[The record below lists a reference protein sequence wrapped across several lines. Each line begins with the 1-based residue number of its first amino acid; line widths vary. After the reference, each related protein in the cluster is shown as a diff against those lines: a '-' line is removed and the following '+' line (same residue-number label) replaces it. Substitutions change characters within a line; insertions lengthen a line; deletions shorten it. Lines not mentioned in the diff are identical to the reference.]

1 MLRAYFKKPKQ
12 LSLKKPYLFFLIG
25 VLALFHATANVSAHI
40 SYTGRNLGTWS
51 SSSGNWSV
59 TGNSG
64 SLTDGTVSITARNI
78 SKDYGWA
85 KAANTDFGD
94 SHDGGWFRLTV
105 NGATGAFVITAI
117 GGTTNS
123 DTRAGIYPFANI
135 GPRFLPAFTIY
146 RGLAVAE
153 AHEGALD
160 ALGNSTLA
168 NDDGASGDLL
178 YVGHAADGVSAN
190 YGENPDIQ
198 GDSLAD
204 GIVKKTFT
212 LQTGNYSIFV
222 GGGNHGGSDIG
233 NYGVNLAIKAAALPV
248 ITSSL
253 NKTGTTGE
261 DISYT
266 ITATNAP
273 TIYGAEGL
281 PSGLSINTST
291 GVISGIPTT
300 AGNSSISI
308 TATNNDGATGSATL
322 LMSITSPV
330 PVINSPASANGTVGS
345 SFNYQITATN
355 SPLTGYSVTGSLPNG
370 VTLNSSTGLISGT
383 PTVAGNFS
391 ISVVA
396 SNSAGNSTA
405 KAVAIQI
412 ATPPLPVITSG
423 NQTLT
428 QGYNA
433 SYSLNSSATFT
444 SNVTYKPAGTTQSY
458 QWLKNGAAISGA
470 TSANYTIPMVTAN
483 SAGSYALRVTTRNGT
498 TVIGVMDSP
507 SWFVTVIG
515 SPAFTNNSTAAATV
529 GTPFTFV
536 PTLSADAT
544 AFTLTGAL
552 PSGLTFNGTTG
563 RITGSP
569 VRTGSF
575 QVTMRPSNSFGQGVP
590 FSLAITVINPPA
602 PSISAMTVNGN
613 ATATNVGAYNTTTG
627 PVFVVLPNN
636 SASNPPYQGAHALKY
651 QWRLNGRAIS
661 GATNATYSIATAST
675 ANTGM
680 YDVVV
685 TNAIGNSTTSRQVLY
700 TLNPA
705 ATFTIN
711 GSGNEQL
718 ANGANRTFSVN
729 VSALPAGGTASY
741 QWFKGG
747 VAIEGA
753 TSANYTVSGFSSNS
767 SGGYSVRVTTQV
779 GDTIVG
785 SVTSDR
791 WALTVQDTGVLI
803 YTLTGT
809 ATRTIGAGE
818 QVGKIAGYM
827 VLDRA
832 NDKVAIIETFQSG
845 FNKYNSLDLREDF
858 SVVTTG
864 PVAGSRTA
872 IVGSLNSGNS
882 PVDHDLACMTGIDAE
897 IIASATGSVPEVK
910 VFAPN
915 TITGLMFTLV
925 RSPSLEVDVFNVSL
939 ALNKPLTTNA
949 YRSQM
954 TFNQAVTAARAAA
967 TAAGFINQ
975 P

>member
-1 MLRAYFKKPKQ
+1 MKKT
-12 LSLKKPYLFFLIG
+12 YI
-25 VLALFHATANVSAHI
+25 LAVTTAALLTINSALAHI
-40 SYTGRNLGTWS
+40 GYTGRNLGTWNL
-51 SSSGNWSV
+51 SSGNWSA

-64 SLTDGTVSITARNI
+64 NLSNGTVTINVTNI
-78 SKDYGWA
+78 SSDFGWA
-85 KAANTDFGD
+85 DATDSDWGD
-94 SHDGGWFRLTV
+94 SHKGRWFSVTI
-105 NGATGAFVITAI
+105 NTAGTFQISVI
-117 GGTTNS
+117 GGGTN
-123 DTRAGIYPFANI
+123 TGTNAGVYPYVS
-135 GPRFLPAFTIY
+135 GTRFLPGFTIFKNLALASTHDGANISINW
-146 RGLAVAE
+146 RQGLTHAT
-153 AHEGALD
+153 EGSLNV
-160 ALGNSTLA
+160 LGNFSIG
-168 NDDGASGDLL
+168 NDADQIGELV
-178 YVGHAADGVSAN
+178 YVGHAVDGTSSNYGAGAGILGDGNADGSVS
-190 YGENPDIQ
+190 G
-198 GDSLAD
+198 
-204 GIVKKTFT
+204 TFT
-212 LQTGNYSIFV
+212 LEPGTYSVFV
-222 GGGNHGGSDIG
+222 GGA
-233 NYGVNLAIKAAALPV
+233 NYSGQNAYNV
-248 ITSSL
+248 
-253 NKTGTTGE
+253 GTTNAVTGQE
-261 DISYT
+261 IVYPATSGLADLVVEGGTAAPSFGASISFKQ
-266 ITATNAP
+266 TNASTSVP
-273 TIYGAEGL
+273 VVNSIDTASGTQGL
-281 PSGLSINTST
+281 PFS
-291 GVISGIPTT
+291 
-300 AGNSSISI
+300 
-308 TATNNDGATGSATL
+308 
-322 LMSITSPV
+322 
-330 PVINSPASANGTVGS
+330 
-345 SFNYQITATN
+345 YQITATN

-483 SAGSYALRVTTRNGT
+483 SAGSYAQRVTTRNGT

-507 SWFVTVIG
+507 SWFVTAIG

-536 PTLSADAT
+536 PTLTANAT
-544 AFTLTGAL
+544 AYTLTGTL

-563 RITGSP
+563 RITGTPS
-569 VRTGSF
+569 RTGSF
-575 QVTMRPSNSFGQGVP
+575 SVTMRPSNSFGLGLP
-590 FSLAITVINPPA
+590 LSMAITVNNTPA

-613 ATATNVGAYNTTTG
+613 ATATTVSAYNATTG
-627 PVFVVLPNN
+627 PVFVLVPNN
-636 SASNPPYQGAHALKY
+636 VPTDPTYQGAHPLKY
-651 QWRLNGRAIS
+651 QWRRNGVIIT
-661 GATNATYSIATAST
+661 GATNATYSIATASSN
-675 ANTGM
+675 NTGT

-711 GSGNEQL
+711 NSGNAQL

-729 VSALPAGGTASY
+729 VSALPAGGNASY

-803 YTLTGT
+803 YTLSGK
-809 ATRTIGAGE
+809 ANRTIGAGE
-818 QVGKIAGYM
+818 EVGTIAGYV

-897 IIASATGSVPEVK
+897 IIASAIGSAPEVK

-939 ALNKPLTTNA
+939 ALNKPLTTTAQRN
-949 YRSQM
+949 YS
-954 TFNQAVTAARAAA
+954 TFDQAVTATRAAAA
-967 TAAGFINQ
+967 TAGFINA

>member
-1 MLRAYFKKPKQ
+1 M
-12 LSLKKPYLFFLIG
+12 KKPYLFFLIG

-345 SFNYQITATN
+345 SFNYQITASRVPT
-355 SPLTGYSVTGSLPNG
+355 SFGAVGLPSGISV
-370 VTLNSSTGLISGT
+370 NSSTGIISGTPTQSGLFASTISATNSHGTGSRGLEITILPQAPVISSAATTNGTVGSAFSHQITASNSPSSYSVSGALPAGLSLNATSGLISGT
-383 PTVAGNFS
+383 PSAAGNAT
-391 ISVVA
+391 VMA
-396 SNSAGNSTA
+396 SATNAGGSGNQSLTLRILA
-405 KAVAIQI
+405 QA
-412 ATPPLPVITSG
+412 PVITS
-423 NQTLT
+423 
-428 QGYNA
+428 
-433 SYSLNSSATFT
+433 
-444 SNVTYKPAGTTQSY
+444 
-458 QWLKNGAAISGA
+458 
-470 TSANYTIPMVTAN
+470 
-483 SAGSYALRVTTRNGT
+483 
-498 TVIGVMDSP
+498 
-507 SWFVTVIG
+507 
-515 SPAFTNNSTAAATV
+515 
-529 GTPFTFV
+529 
-536 PTLSADAT
+536 
-544 AFTLTGAL
+544 
-552 PSGLTFNGTTG
+552 
-563 RITGSP
+563 
-569 VRTGSF
+569 
-575 QVTMRPSNSFGQGVP
+575 
-590 FSLAITVINPPA
+590 
-602 PSISAMTVNGN
+602 
-613 ATATNVGAYNTTTG
+613 
-627 PVFVVLPNN
+627 
-636 SASNPPYQGAHALKY
+636 
-651 QWRLNGRAIS
+651 
-661 GATNATYSIATAST
+661 
-675 ANTGM
+675 
-680 YDVVV
+680 
-685 TNAIGNSTTSRQVLY
+685 
-700 TLNPA
+700 
-705 ATFTIN
+705 
-711 GSGNEQL
+711 
-718 ANGANRTFSVN
+718 
-729 VSALPAGGTASY
+729 
-741 QWFKGG
+741 
-747 VAIEGA
+747 
-753 TSANYTVSGFSSNS
+753 
-767 SGGYSVRVTTQV
+767 
-779 GDTIVG
+779 
-785 SVTSDR
+785 
-791 WALTVQDTGVLI
+791 
-803 YTLTGT
+803 
-809 ATRTIGAGE
+809 
-818 QVGKIAGYM
+818 
-827 VLDRA
+827 
-832 NDKVAIIETFQSG
+832 
-845 FNKYNSLDLREDF
+845 
-858 SVVTTG
+858 
-864 PVAGSRTA
+864 
-872 IVGSLNSGNS
+872 
-882 PVDHDLACMTGIDAE
+882 
-897 IIASATGSVPEVK
+897 
-910 VFAPN
+910 
-915 TITGLMFTLV
+915 
-925 RSPSLEVDVFNVSL
+925 
-939 ALNKPLTTNA
+939 
-949 YRSQM
+949 
-954 TFNQAVTAARAAA
+954 AA
-967 TAAGFINQ
+967 TANGTVGSAFSH
-975 P
+975 